1 MSLRFGQ
8 FLEEPFRDGAPV
20 DVAFVSLTEAGGAAD
35 GSSLLCGLQVVGS
48 CAKWGT
54 IVDNEALTW
63 ALLSTDAP
71 DQGTAASI
79 GW

>member
-48 CAKWGT
+48 CAKWGH
-54 IVDNEALTW
+54 NC
-63 ALLSTDAP
+63 
-71 DQGTAASI
+71 
-79 GW
+79 